1 MDARLPAPAWLSGLR
16 RRAGA
21 AGDGG
26 HVGIAGA
33 GSAAARRPPVPEP
46 GRRPPPDGTA
56 VWSRPDAGHHRHG
69 SEPALTRRP
78 IADAAGRRA
87 PSEAPGRAAGGR
99 PRTRT
104 RARASGPRH
113 RAAATATPAAATAR
127 RGRDLREAVTVS
139 IWLTIALVIGWVA
152 LVVVRSPAADAGDQ
166 LAARIDLAIAETLLA
181 ERVQSFAYW
190 ICSVC
195 TLLVIGGTIFRFFV
209 IPPHIGVVGP
219 DGVVHA
225 QTRRPGGGNVA
236 ESTLR
241 GAAVVGIVAAAFLV
255 PLRTIALSGGRI
267 SAAQDT
273 GLLWFVLNS
282 RFGDSAVLRIAG
294 LSILLLAL
302 ADGPRLW
309 RGGAARA
316 GRAGRESVTDRATR
330 RRATFVAGTL
340 VVLIGYALTGH
351 PQATDP
357 WLVHVA
363 AQWVHVTVA
372 AAWFGG
378 VAFLG
383 IELRQQWRKGSA
395 RYTGEVVARFS
406 SLAEVTIVVA
416 AVTGVLLANSQ
427 IHDPTAVLQSA
438 YGRAFVGKM
447 VALGAVLAV
456 GGYNQQR
463 LVPAIVDRDEQSA
476 WDHLRR
482 SLVVEVTLV
491 ALGVLLMT
499 AAMTSGGI

>member
-1 MDARLPAPAWLSGLR
+1 
-16 RRAGA
+16 
-21 AGDGG
+21 
-26 HVGIAGA
+26 
-33 GSAAARRPPVPEP
+33 
-46 GRRPPPDGTA
+46 
-56 VWSRPDAGHHRHG
+56 
-69 SEPALTRRP
+69 
-78 IADAAGRRA
+78 
-87 PSEAPGRAAGGR
+87 
-99 PRTRT
+99 
-104 RARASGPRH
+104 
-113 RAAATATPAAATAR
+113 
-127 RGRDLREAVTVS
+127 
-139 IWLTIALVIGWVA
+139 
-152 LVVVRSPAADAGDQ
+152 
-166 LAARIDLAIAETLLA
+166 
-181 ERVQSFAYW
+181 
-190 ICSVC
+190 VC

>member
-1 MDARLPAPAWLSGLR
+1 
-16 RRAGA
+16 
-21 AGDGG
+21 
-26 HVGIAGA
+26 
-33 GSAAARRPPVPEP
+33 
-46 GRRPPPDGTA
+46 
-56 VWSRPDAGHHRHG
+56 
-69 SEPALTRRP
+69 
-78 IADAAGRRA
+78 
-87 PSEAPGRAAGGR
+87 
-99 PRTRT
+99 
-104 RARASGPRH
+104 
-113 RAAATATPAAATAR
+113 
-127 RGRDLREAVTVS
+127 
-139 IWLTIALVIGWVA
+139 
-152 LVVVRSPAADAGDQ
+152 
-166 LAARIDLAIAETLLA
+166 
-181 ERVQSFAYW
+181 
-190 ICSVC
+190 
-195 TLLVIGGTIFRFFV
+195 
-209 IPPHIGVVGP
+209 
-219 DGVVHA
+219 
-225 QTRRPGGGNVA
+225 VA

-241 GAAVVGIVAAAFLV
+241 GASVVGIVAAAFLV

-482 SLVVEVTLV
+482 SLVVEVTLI